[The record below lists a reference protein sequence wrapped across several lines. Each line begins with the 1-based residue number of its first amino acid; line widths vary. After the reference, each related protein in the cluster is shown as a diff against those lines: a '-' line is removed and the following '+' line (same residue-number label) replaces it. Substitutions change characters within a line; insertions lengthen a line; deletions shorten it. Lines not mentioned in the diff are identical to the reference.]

1 MKKKLMLMIG
11 ILAVIVSAVACGKQE
26 VATATESASETI
38 AAPVEDG
45 VYSADFTTDSGMFHV
60 NEAKNGKGTLTVK
73 DGEMT
78 IHVSLASDK
87 IVNLFAGKAE
97 DAQKDGAALIEPTT
111 DTVTYSDGATDEVY
125 GFDIPVPVI
134 DEEFDVALIGTHGN
148 WYDHKVKV
156 SNLEKTDTLA
166 DGTYT
171 PDDFSW
177 SGGSGHI
184 NITCGEIK
192 IEDGQAYATIVFNS
206 SYYTTVKVD
215 GTSYDGLATEDS
227 ASFTIPVTLNKE
239 NAIIGTTT
247 RMTTPHDIEYIIT
260 PYLEAAGGEKPAGNT
275 ENEEDT
281 DGEATPAAA
290 IAIAHT
296 PPEISGLTYESQMEL
311 DYAKGFDVFYYQDG
325 YAVINVYDSAQYLVV
340 PEGKAAPEGLES
352 QIKVLQQPLDNIYMA
367 ATSVMALFRA
377 MDALADI
384 RFAGMEAD
392 GWYVQEAAEA
402 INNGTMLFAGKY
414 SEPDYELLVDKGCDL
429 AIESTMILHD
439 PKVQEMIESLGIPVF
454 IERSSYE
461 AHPLGRTE
469 WIKLY
474 GVLVGKEDEAKTFFD
489 KQAEII
495 SQLADFQNT
504 EKTVAFF
511 YVDTNGTVVVRK
523 SDDYIPSMIQ
533 IAGGRYIF
541 SDLQN
546 EESSSASV
554 SLSMEEFYAS
564 AMNADY
570 LIYNGTI
577 DLPLSSVKDL
587 LAKSEL
593 FAEFKAV
600 KDGNVWTIGKDL
612 YQSTDIVGQLIGD
625 VHKMLTDDATGDMT
639 FLKKVD

>member
-1 MKKKLMLMIG
+1 
-11 ILAVIVSAVACGKQE
+11 
-26 VATATESASETI
+26 
-38 AAPVEDG
+38 
-45 VYSADFTTDSGMFHV
+45 
-60 NEAKNGKGTLTVK
+60 
-73 DGEMT
+73 
-78 IHVSLASDK
+78 
-87 IVNLFAGKAE
+87 
-97 DAQKDGAALIEPTT
+97 
-111 DTVTYSDGATDEVY
+111 
-125 GFDIPVPVI
+125 
-134 DEEFDVALIGTHGN
+134 
-148 WYDHKVKV
+148 
-156 SNLEKTDTLA
+156 
-166 DGTYT
+166 
-171 PDDFSW
+171 
-177 SGGSGHI
+177 
-184 NITCGEIK
+184 
-192 IEDGQAYATIVFNS
+192 
-206 SYYTTVKVD
+206 
-215 GTSYDGLATEDS
+215 
-227 ASFTIPVTLNKE
+227 
-239 NAIIGTTT
+239 
-247 RMTTPHDIEYIIT
+247 MTTPHDIEYIIT